1 MRNTEPE
8 NTPDNRRPIWSV
20 TPDEQAAHFT
30 LFITFMA
37 AGVTFLIC
45 YELFVEQNRRALP
58 IIRLLVL
65 NLANTGVG
73 AAIAALATTEI
84 RRSIMVIARYLEE
97 KLVKPQREKLIK
109 QGREQRDAAWQE
121 WLERMEQARE
131 NGEPFND
138 PPPNRR

>member
-1 MRNTEPE
+1 
-8 NTPDNRRPIWSV
+8 
-20 TPDEQAAHFT
+20 
-30 LFITFMA
+30 MA

-131 NGEPFND
+131 NGEPFNE